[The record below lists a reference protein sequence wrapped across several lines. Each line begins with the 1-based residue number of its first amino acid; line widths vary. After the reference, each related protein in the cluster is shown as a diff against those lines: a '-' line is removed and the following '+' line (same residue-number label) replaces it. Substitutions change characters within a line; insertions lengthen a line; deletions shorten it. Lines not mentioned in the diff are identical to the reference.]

1 MADFGG
7 VDRHDINTSFRFVD
21 SGDMVT
27 ITFFALEL
35 QQISF
40 IFIFA
45 NSYCIYFIR
54 VDLKKASRVFLI
66 H

>member
-1 MADFGG
+1 MADLGG

-21 SGDMVT
+21 SGDMVA
-27 ITFFALEL
+27 ITLFALEL

-54 VDLKKASRVFLI
+54 VDLKRLQEFF
-66 H
+66 